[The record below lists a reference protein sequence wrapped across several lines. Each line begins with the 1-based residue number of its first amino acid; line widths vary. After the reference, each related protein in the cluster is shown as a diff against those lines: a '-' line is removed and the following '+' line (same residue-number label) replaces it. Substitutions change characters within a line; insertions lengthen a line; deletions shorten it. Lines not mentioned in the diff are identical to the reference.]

1 MNGKK
6 YLSPVVCFQLTVILA
21 AAVFFAAVKI
31 MGGQAYQKVR
41 EYYEKY
47 AFCSVITE
55 QDSGND
61 DFMRAAK
68 NDFKGG

>member
-1 MNGKK
+1 MNRKK
-6 YLSPVVCFQLTVILA
+6 LSPVVCFQLTVVIA

-31 MGGQAYQKVR
+31 MGGQAYETVR

-47 AFCSVITE
+47 FFISVITE